1 MDTSLSMRVSK
12 LMKQEGYSQ
21 KELAQLVGVTEA
33 AMSRYLSG
41 DREPKIEVVA
51 NLATALHT
59 TSDYL
64 IYGRSDKDDLS
75 EIYRLVARGV
85 RDMTTDEKM
94 RLVRLILKD
103 E

>member
-1 MDTSLSMRVSK
+1 MNTTLSTRVSE
-12 LMKQEGYSQ
+12 LMKREGYSQ

-41 DREPKIEVVA
+41 DREPKLDVVA
-51 NLATALHT
+51 NMATALHT

-85 RDMTTDEKM
+85 RDMNAEDKM

>member
-1 MDTSLSMRVSK
+1 MDTTLSMRVSE

-41 DREPKIEVVA
+41 DREPKLDVVA
-51 NLATALHT
+51 NMATALHT

-85 RDMTTDEKM
+85 RDMNAEDKM